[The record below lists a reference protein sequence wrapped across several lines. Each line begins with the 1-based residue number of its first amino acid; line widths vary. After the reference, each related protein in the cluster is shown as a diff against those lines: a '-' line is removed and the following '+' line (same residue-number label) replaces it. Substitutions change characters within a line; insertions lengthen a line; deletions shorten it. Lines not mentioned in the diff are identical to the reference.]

1 MKKRQK
7 QRLRLTLSR
16 DLVASLALTPAEALH
31 LADLLS
37 HLQAAL
43 FDYHAC
49 ATEFATDRDLNGPEP
64 YL

>member
-1 MKKRQK
+1 MKNEQK
-7 QRLRLTLSR
+7 QRLRLTLPG

-49 ATEFATDRDLNGPEP
+49 ATEFALDRDRNSPEP
-64 YL
+64 NL

>member
-1 MKKRQK
+1 MNSNNKRKLPIALPQG
-7 QRLRLTLSR
+7 
-16 DLVASLALTPAEALH
+16 LVTFVDLTPAEALH

-49 ATEFATDRDLNGPEP
+49 ATEAALDRDLNDPEP

>member
-1 MKKRQK
+1 MKKSNRRQ
-7 QRLRLTLSR
+7 LPIALPHS
-16 DLVASLALTPAEALH
+16 LVTFVDLTPAEALR

-49 ATEFATDRDLNGPEP
+49 ATEAAQDPELNDPEP